1 MRLSGEDPIIVD
13 AGDLLFKTKKLNNL
27 SRGSDKFRANAIVK
41 GYEKIGCH
49 AVNIGIQ
56 DLSAGVSFLLN
67 LSKKTTIPF
76 LSANIRSAKTK
87 KLLFKPYEIIEKK
100 SVSIGIIGLTSLVPD
115 TLAELIVDN
124 YLKIGRNEIKRIRK
138 SVDIIVL
145 LINSDRQTYDTFS
158 NEFPNADI
166 IFTSGSNFMTR
177 PIMRQ
182 NEGGPFI
189 FSTGREG
196 RYLSTVEL
204 DIKNNQDPIVN
215 VSYLEQNIKF
225 LKARMERIQN
235 LKDKKMESKKHLQI
249 EEIRAVKKNGFKDIK
264 EGQKRLKR
272 AVNTLRFY
280 NIPMDKKIKDNE
292 TMTAFVKESIATC
305 NSLIK
310 KE

>member
-27 SRGSDKFRANAIVK
+27 SRGSDKFRANTIVK
-41 GYEKIGCH
+41 GYQKIGCH

-100 SVSIGIIGLTSLVPD
+100 GVSIGIIGLTSLVPD

-124 YLKIGRNEIKRIRK
+124 YLKIGRSEIKRIRK

-166 IFTSGSNFMTR
+166 IFTSGSNFMTH

-215 VSYLEQNIKF
+215 VSYLEENIKF

-235 LKDKKMESKKHLQI
+235 LEDKKMESKKRLQI
-249 EEIRAVKKNGFKDIK
+249 EKIAAVKKNGFKDIK
-264 EGQKRLKR
+264 EGQKRLKG

-280 NIPMDKKIKDNE
+280 NIPMDKKIQDNE
-292 TMTAFVKESIATC
+292 TMTAFVKESLATC